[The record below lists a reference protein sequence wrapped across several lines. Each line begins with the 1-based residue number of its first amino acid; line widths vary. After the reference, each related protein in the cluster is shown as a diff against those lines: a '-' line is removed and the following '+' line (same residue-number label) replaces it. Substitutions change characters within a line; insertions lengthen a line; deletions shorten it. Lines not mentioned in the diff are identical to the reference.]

1 VVELYRHANSVLRF
15 RGLGKHAFPK
25 SSAKSYVVTVDRYPK
40 RIVCLTEETTETL
53 YLLGAQ
59 DRIVG
64 VSGFTQRPAHAR
76 REKPIVSAFTSADLP
91 KITALEPDL
100 ILAFS
105 DLQAEIVRDL
115 IKSGFNVFTFNQR
128 SVQEILSMIAQL
140 GALVGKAEAAAE
152 LIERLSHNLER
163 AAESA
168 RSLPVRPRV
177 YFEEW
182 PDPLISGIRWVSELI
197 EYAGGQDVF
206 AELRAQPGAAGR
218 IVQVADIAARD
229 PELILAS
236 WCGKMVKPERIRARP
251 ELASTAAIR
260 ADRIVE
266 IKSTLILQPGP
277 AALSDGLD
285 ALVAAIS
292 DCAHS
297 VAG

>member
-1 VVELYRHANSVLRF
+1 MQ
-15 RGLGKHAFPK
+15 K
-25 SSAKSYVVTVDRYPK
+25 VDRYPQ

-91 KITALEPDL
+91 KISALRPDL
-100 ILAFS
+100 VLAFS

-115 IKSGFNVFTFNQR
+115 IKAGFNVFTFNQR

-140 GALVGKAEAAAE
+140 GALVGKAEAADALITE
-152 LIERLSHNLER
+152 LSQNLER
-163 AAESA
+163 AALNA

-197 EYAGGQDVF
+197 EIAGGQDVF
-206 AELRAQPGAAGR
+206 GELRSQPAAAGR
-218 IVQVADIAARD
+218 IVQAADIAARD

-251 ELASTAAIR
+251 ELATTAAIR
-260 ADRIVE
+260 CDRIVE
-266 IKSTLILQPGP
+266 IRSTLILQPGP
-277 AALSDGLD
+277 AALSDGL
-285 ALVAAIS
+285 AAVATAIS
-292 DCAHS
+292 NCAHNMAAQ
-297 VAG
+297 VATCRA

>member
-1 VVELYRHANSVLRF
+1 
-15 RGLGKHAFPK
+15 
-25 SSAKSYVVTVDRYPK
+25 VDRYPK

-91 KITALEPDL
+91 KISALQPDL
-100 ILAFS
+100 VLAFS
-105 DLQAEIVRDL
+105 DLQADIVRDL
-115 IKSGFNVFTFNQR
+115 IKGGLNVFAFNQR

-140 GALVGKAEAAAE
+140 GALVGKAQAAE
-152 LIERLSHNLER
+152 TLIAQLSRNLES
-163 AAESA
+163 AEESA
-168 RSLPVRPRV
+168 RRLPVRPRV

-182 PDPLISGIRWVSELI
+182 PDPLIAGIRWVSELI
-197 EYAGGQDVF
+197 EIAGGQDVF
-206 AELRAQPGAAGR
+206 AELRAQPAATGR
-218 IVQVADIAARD
+218 IVQASDIAARD

-251 ELASTAAIR
+251 ELASIAAIR
-260 ADRIVE
+260 CDRIVE

-285 ALVAAIS
+285 AVVAAVRN
-292 DCAHS
+292 CAHS
-297 VAG
+297 IAG